1 MKGSKRLGQ
10 TIREIRG
17 VLTQR
22 QFAKLICVSQGT
34 VAKYEAGQSFPKA
47 ETLCRIAEYGG
58 EAVERILF
66 DSKDVEKNKD
76 ATDTN
81 KRVDRF
87 IISNDEIELVIA
99 LREMAKHEPEMRALT
114 MSLVYEIVNAVKS
127 KLIQNE

>member
-10 TIREIRG
+10 MIREIRG